1 MVIMAIPTM
10 FTTATMVMTIMA
22 TMVTITMA
30 KIRTKQRKD
39 IKKLRKSMLKRTRNG
54 ESSKKP
60 TERSINMEKIN
71 MVTLVSLNIN
81 YTFFK
86 YHFREVTI
94 TITAMATRLK
104 KTLITSLSMFL
115 SQLCP
120 PGSLLMHLPRLKN
133 NFKSREFSRTNIVK
147 IIDYFYACF
156 LQENKS
162 DNFVLFNFS
171 FIFVWQRKRVKS

>member
-1 MVIMAIPTM
+1 MGTTMAIMAIPTM

-30 KIRTKQRKD
+30 KIRTKLRKD
-39 IKKLRKSMLKRTRNG
+39 IKKLRKSMPKRTRNG

-71 MVTLVSLNIN
+71 MAT
-81 YTFFK
+81 
-86 YHFREVTI
+86 EVTT
-94 TITAMATRLK
+94 TITAMATRLR

-133 NFKSREFSRTNIVK
+133 NFKIREFSRTNIVK

-156 LQENKS
+156 LQENK
-162 DNFVLFNFS
+162 
-171 FIFVWQRKRVKS
+171 

>member
-1 MVIMAIPTM
+1 MIIM
-10 FTTATMVMTIMA
+10 ATMVMTIMA

-30 KIRTKQRKD
+30 KIRTKQRKS
-39 IKKLRKSMLKRTRNG
+39 IKKRTRNG

-71 MVTLVSLNIN
+71 MAT
-81 YTFFK
+81 
-86 YHFREVTI
+86 EVTT
-94 TITAMATRLK
+94 TITAMATRLR

-133 NFKSREFSRTNIVK
+133 NFKIREFSRTIIVK

-162 DNFVLFNFS
+162 D
-171 FIFVWQRKRVKS
+171 